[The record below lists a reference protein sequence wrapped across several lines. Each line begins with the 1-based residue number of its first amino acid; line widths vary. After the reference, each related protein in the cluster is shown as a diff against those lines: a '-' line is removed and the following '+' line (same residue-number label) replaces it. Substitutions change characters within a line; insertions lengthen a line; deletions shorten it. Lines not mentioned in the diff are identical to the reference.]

1 MSGLIYSNTSLANI
15 NNLLNEQ
22 EKEFQEIDKEQD
34 SKKIIRFGIILGV
47 SVLSI
52 LLLKF
57 IVKKKK

>member
-1 MSGLIYSNTSLANI
+1 MSGLIYDSSAIGRI
-15 NNLLNEQ
+15 NELLENQ

-34 SKKIIRFGIILGV
+34 NKKIIRFGIILGV

-52 LLLKF
+52 LLLKI

>member
-22 EKEFQEIDKEQD
+22 EKQFQEIDKEQD
-34 SKKIIRFGIILGV
+34 NKKIIRFGIILGV

-52 LLLKF
+52 LLLKLV
-57 IVKKKK
+57 VKKKK